1 MQVFYKAKL
10 FNTRDISNTT
20 THSFF
25 SSLPTKKNTNPIPL
39 KAVLQQ
45 QKTKEARNSP
55 IKKNRY
61 PVEYPRA
68 LIRESKKFKKK

>member
-25 SSLPTKKNTNPIPL
+25 SSLPTKKKHQPHSFKSSSSTAEN
-39 KAVLQQ
+39 KGG
-45 QKTKEARNSP
+45 
-55 IKKNRY
+55 
-61 PVEYPRA
+61 
-68 LIRESKKFKKK
+68 KKFTHKKE